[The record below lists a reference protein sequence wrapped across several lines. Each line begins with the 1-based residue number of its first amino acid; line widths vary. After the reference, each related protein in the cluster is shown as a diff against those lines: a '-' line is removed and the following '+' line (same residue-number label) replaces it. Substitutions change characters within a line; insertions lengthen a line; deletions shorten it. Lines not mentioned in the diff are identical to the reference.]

1 MGSLGYEFAEA
12 NSWERYCELRQARSG
27 VDHREVAEGF
37 GRPLRIGWFTS
48 TCCGPVASR
57 CKPSDAWAAVEV
69 PTKGVDFPEA
79 EVGHERC
86 MVRGGEGEICLHIQA
101 ERFADDRLA

>member
-1 MGSLGYEFAEA
+1 MSWQKRIPGSDIA
-12 NSWERYCELRQARSG
+12 NCGRRVLVSITERWLKGAAAPYASAG
-27 VDHREVAEGF
+27 S
-37 GRPLRIGWFTS
+37 S
-48 TCCGPVASR
+48 TYCGPVASR

-86 MVRGGEGEICLHIQA
+86 MVGVGERETCLHIQA
-101 ERFADDRLA
+101 EGFADDRLA